1 MNTQE
6 QIQQTIDELIDQQQ
20 SLIERGNQLNELIG
34 FWQGQLAEHKEKQ
47 LATVHHT
54 YTDTPMA
61 EEYYGGW

>member
-6 QIQQTIDELIDQQQ
+6 QIQQTIDELIAREVELTAEAARVSD
-20 SLIERGNQLNELIG
+20 LIN
-34 FWQGQLAEHKEKQ
+34 FWTGQLR
-47 LATVHHT
+47 TVHPT